1 MFLGVFGPGNTSR
14 RIFGYK
20 NGKCSTGD
28 QTVSSRVCGNQN
40 RYSKPNKEVS
50 EPKPSGCC
58 AQTRSEQD
66 ATSRNV
72 CVFGFAE
79 TYFANTYSG
88 DCVVFQE
95 VTAA

>member
-1 MFLGVFGPGNTSR
+1 MFWGLGTPPDVFLV
-14 RIFGYK
+14 IK
-20 NGKCSTGD
+20 TGHV
-28 QTVSSRVCGNQN
+28 QQEIRPSPAVFVATKTGILSQIKRF
-40 RYSKPNKEVS
+40 S
-50 EPKPSGCC
+50 EPKPSGFC

-72 CVFGFAE
+72 CVFGFAD